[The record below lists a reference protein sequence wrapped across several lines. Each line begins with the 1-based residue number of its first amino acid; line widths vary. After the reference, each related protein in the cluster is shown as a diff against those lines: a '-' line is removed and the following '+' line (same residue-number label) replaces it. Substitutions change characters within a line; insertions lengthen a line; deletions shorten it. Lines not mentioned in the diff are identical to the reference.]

1 MFRRLLLKLGLRAQ
15 CNTMCFS
22 FAIRTMTTDVNQL
35 FEELRVAE
43 FLCAEEDDLAR
54 NFIEK

>member
-1 MFRRLLLKLGLRAQ
+1 
-15 CNTMCFS
+15 
-22 FAIRTMTTDVNQL
+22 MTTDVNQL